1 VTGVEGVMSA
11 ESLLENPALFAGHR
25 MKPVEDVAG
34 SLDEL
39 SREGALDFKGMFTGC
54 LKVMLRQWPVALHGR
69 VRMQKV
75 VGSLS
80 SMKASFKSHV
90 S

>member
-1 VTGVEGVMSA
+1 MTGVEGVMSA

-39 SREGALDFKGMFTGC
+39 SREGALD
-54 LKVMLRQWPVALHGR
+54 
-69 VRMQKV
+69 
-75 VGSLS
+75 
-80 SMKASFKSHV
+80 
-90 S
+90 